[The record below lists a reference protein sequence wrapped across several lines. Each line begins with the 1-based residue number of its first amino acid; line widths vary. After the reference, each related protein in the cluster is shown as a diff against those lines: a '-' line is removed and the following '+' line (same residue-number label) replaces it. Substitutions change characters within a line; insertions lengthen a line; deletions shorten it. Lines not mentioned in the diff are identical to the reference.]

1 MYRTLLLLCASYKT
15 FNKAWET
22 KTSPAIQGVSKV
34 RSDFFL
40 LKFHWLLRIPLVKL
54 SMLFIIHLTLDN
66 RNTANQNVFLY
77 VFSHFLSGEACTS
90 SQSVSTDTLV
100 QCHLGAGS
108 LYVFWSTIIQM
119 VSRGFT
125 SREFASRVV
134 RHVPAPKVCLQTHSS
149 SAIWG
154 LVLYMFS
161 GQQ

>member
-1 MYRTLLLLCASYKT
+1 MYRTLYFFVLRIKHS
-15 FNKAWET
+15 T
-22 KTSPAIQGVSKV
+22 KPEKLRLHQLYRVFQKFVPIFSS
-34 RSDFFL
+34 
-40 LKFHWLLRIPLVKL
+40 LKFHWLLKIPFVKL

-66 RNTANQNVFLY
+66 RNIANQNVFLY

-125 SREFASRVV
+125 SREFASRSPFPIKFPNPSDTMSAC
-134 RHVPAPKVCLQTHSS
+134 RRFLSS
-149 SAIWG
+149 RLSNPCW
-154 LVLYMFS
+154 S
-161 GQQ
+161 